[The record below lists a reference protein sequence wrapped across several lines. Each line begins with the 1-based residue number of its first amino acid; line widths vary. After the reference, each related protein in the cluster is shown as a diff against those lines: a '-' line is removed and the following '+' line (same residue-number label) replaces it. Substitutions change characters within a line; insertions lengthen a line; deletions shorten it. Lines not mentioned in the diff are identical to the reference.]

1 MGLDE
6 ADGLILVGW
15 MSICWYNF
23 ADWSDDC
30 SYADEIFDSS

>member
-23 ADWSDDC
+23 AHLVWLGYKDG
-30 SYADEIFDSS
+30 FK